1 MWSSSGTLSL
11 KLSLWE
17 DKDHIKC
24 FVMIMIVDADNDYNH
39 IGEDRVEER
48 MFNLEEEAEE
58 RRNNCRL
65 VYWRPLNNIHLDET
79 K

>member
-1 MWSSSGTLSL
+1 
-11 KLSLWE
+11 
-17 DKDHIKC
+17 
-24 FVMIMIVDADNDYNH
+24 MIMFVDADDDHNH

-65 VYWRPLNNIHLDET
+65 VYWRPLNNIQLDET

>member
-1 MWSSSGTLSL
+1 
-11 KLSLWE
+11 
-17 DKDHIKC
+17 
-24 FVMIMIVDADNDYNH
+24 MIMIVDADDDYNH

-65 VYWRPLNNIHLDET
+65 VYCRPLNKIQLDET